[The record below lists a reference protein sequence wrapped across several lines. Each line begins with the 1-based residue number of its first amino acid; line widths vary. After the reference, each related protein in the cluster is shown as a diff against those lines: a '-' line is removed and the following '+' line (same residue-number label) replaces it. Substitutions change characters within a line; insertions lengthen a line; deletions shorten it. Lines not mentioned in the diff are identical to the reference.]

1 MYSAKKYEK
10 RKGKGKEKPYICKE
24 KSTKE
29 LVNLFILM
37 KIIKNM
43 YSAKRIV

>member
-10 RKGKGKEKPYICKE
+10 RKGKEKPYICKE

-29 LVNLFILM
+29 FT
-37 KIIKNM
+37 
-43 YSAKRIV
+43 S